1 MSASA
6 QLLQWAVCLAEL
18 GWKVFPLQPGTK
30 RPALHGRKSCPGT
43 GVCGNGHQGWEQRA
57 TDDLDRVCRCW
68 SIRPFNIG
76 VATGPSDLVGIDLDL
91 PKPIGVQ
98 SGRDRRGVR
107 SGAEVF
113 ASRARREGAVVPAT
127 YTVTTPSG
135 GTHLYFRA
143 PAGVE
148 LRNTSGA
155 LGPLIDTRAHGGY
168 LVAPGSITP
177 EGAYE
182 LYDDTEPADLQGW
195 LVQAL
200 ASKPSAAIS
209 APREIAAAKP
219 AAYVSAA
226 LRDEAERVAAAKPG
240 QQNSALYGAAKALGR
255 LVAGGAVS
263 DAQVRAVLHQAM
275 SRLPDVRAHDPWTP
289 AAIDATISSGF
300 RASADRPRYLGTRAG
315 RGVAV

>member
-1 MSASA
+1 MSARD
-6 QLLQWAVCLAEL
+6 QLLQWALCLAEL
-18 GWKVFPLQPGTK
+18 GWKVFPLNPGSK
-30 RPALHGRKSCPGT
+30 VPALHGHRSCPRT
-43 GVCGNGHQGWEQRA
+43 GVCENGHRKPEQRA
-57 TDDLDRVCRCW
+57 SGDPDRIRRCW
-68 SIRPFNIG
+68 STRPYNIG
-76 VATGPSDLVGIDLDL
+76 LATWPSGLVVVDLDL
-91 PKPIGVQ
+91 PKLVGVQ
-98 SGRDRRGVR
+98 GGRGIGGGQ

-113 ASRARREGAVVPAT
+113 ATRARREGSVVPAT
-127 YTVTTPSG
+127 YTVATPSG

-148 LRNTSGA
+148 LRSTQGE
-155 LGPLIDTRAHGGY
+155 LGPLIDTRARTGY
-168 LVAPGSITP
+168 VVAPGSITP

-182 LYDDTEPADLQGW
+182 LYDDTEPADLPGW

-200 ASKPSAAIS
+200 ASKPSTAIS

-219 AAYVSAA
+219 SAYVSAA
-226 LRDEAERVAAAKPG
+226 LRDEAERVATAKPG
-240 QQNSALYGAAKALGR
+240 RQNDALYCAALALGR

-275 SRLPDVRAHDPWTP
+275 SRLSDVRPHDPWTP

-300 RASADRPRYLGTRAG
+300 RVSAHRPRYLGTRAG